1 MRGGKRENAGRKGY
15 GKTKVYRLPIA
26 LEPKI
31 KALLEEYKTE
41 YDKKH
46 RPKKLKNETVTLS
59 KNESVTKSKEPIK
72 PKNKAPTKEQ
82 VKFFVQWLTKNKF
95 AKSLTEARKM
105 TKTPILFKK
114 AFLKYSEIAYD
125 MNLAIP
131 NEFEPLYVLY
141 FEDIE

>member
-1 MRGGKRENAGRKGY
+1 MRGGKREGAGRKGY
-15 GKTKVYRLPIA
+15 GKTKTYRLPIA
-26 LEPKI
+26 LEPEI
-31 KALLEEYKTE
+31 KALLEKYKTE
-41 YDKKH
+41 YENKQQAVIE
-46 RPKKLKNETVTLS
+46 N
-59 KNESVTKSKEPIK
+59 VTKSKEPIK

-131 NEFEPLYVLY
+131 NEFEPLYDLY
-141 FEDIE
+141 FED